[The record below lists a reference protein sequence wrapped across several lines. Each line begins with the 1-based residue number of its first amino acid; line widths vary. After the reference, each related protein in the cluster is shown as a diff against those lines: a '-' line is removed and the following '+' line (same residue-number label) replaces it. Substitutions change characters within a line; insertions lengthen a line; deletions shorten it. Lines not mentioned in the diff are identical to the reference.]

1 MLDFETA
8 SAIERSRLAKL
19 PADVLERL
27 TADAIDLVA
36 PAGSVVHPDG
46 TRPFSDLVVR
56 GLVRVFASSADGR
69 QFTARYVRPGE
80 LVGIASLF
88 TTGYGLIT
96 TMALK
101 EARLLVM
108 RPSVVRE
115 LALTDQ
121 QVSAVLLAELSDRV
135 VAYQA
140 ELAGSTFAS
149 LRQKVARH
157 LLDVATP
164 DRPGGGFTASITQ
177 QELGDAVGTSRE
189 VVVRILHDLREAG
202 LVETRRDRILLPE
215 PDRLFDETWPSAR

>member
-1 MLDFETA
+1 MDSETG
-8 SAIERSRLAKL
+8 SAIERGRLAEL
-19 PADVLERL
+19 PTDLLERL
-27 TADAIDLVA
+27 TADAIDLIA

-46 TRPFSDLVVR
+46 LRPFADLVVR
-56 GLVRVFASSADGR
+56 GLVRVFASSTDGR

-88 TTGYGLIT
+88 TTGYGPIT

-101 EARLLVM
+101 ETRLLVM
-108 RPSVVRE
+108 RPAVVRD
-115 LALTDQ
+115 LALTDHAL
-121 QVSAVLLAELSDRV
+121 SAALLAELSDRV

-157 LLDVATP
+157 LLDIATP

-202 LVETRRDRILLPE
+202 LVETSRDRILLPR
-215 PDRLFDETWPSAR
+215 PDRLFDETWQPAR